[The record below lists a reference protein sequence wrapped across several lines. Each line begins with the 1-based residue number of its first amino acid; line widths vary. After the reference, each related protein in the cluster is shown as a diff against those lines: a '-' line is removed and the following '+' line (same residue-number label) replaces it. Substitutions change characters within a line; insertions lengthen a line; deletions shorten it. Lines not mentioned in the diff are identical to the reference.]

1 MKNKKLIYILSIVII
16 IFIIGFSFLIYK
28 SEQSEKNR
36 IKKQI
41 ELDLVYNELDS
52 IYIDEESHISDKGNG
67 IAAKSLYNE
76 IFPIISEND
85 EFNIFKNENGS
96 DIVDASTYDG
106 RDIAVNVELTPS
118 ALSND
123 FNLKINTYDN
133 TNKEDVVNVT
143 YFLSISNNNEKLLN
157 QYFFA
162 QDGVL
167 IINIQPNDEPQV
179 KIIGEI
185 QYLHNAY
192 VTFGSKYMPDL
203 SGINLTSA
211 TPLQLIGPILNNDGI
226 YTFDIQLRT
235 IDETSN
241 VVYTLSD
248 FHYEIN
254 FEKDN

>member
-1 MKNKKLIYILSIVII
+1 MVHVTDQ
-16 IFIIGFSFLIYK
+16 G
-28 SEQSEKNR
+28 NR
-36 IKKQI
+36 I
-41 ELDLVYNELDS
+41 V
-52 IYIDEESHISDKGNG
+52 
-67 IAAKSLYNE
+67 AKSLYNE
-76 IFPIISEND
+76 IFPIISKND

-96 DIVDASTYDG
+96 DIVAASTYDG
-106 RDIAVNVELTPS
+106 RDITVNVELTPS
-118 ALSND
+118 ALPND

-162 QDGVL
+162 QDGIL
-167 IINIQPNDEPQV
+167 IINIQPNDESHV

-203 SGINLTSA
+203 SGINSTSA

-235 IDETSN
+235 IDDTSN